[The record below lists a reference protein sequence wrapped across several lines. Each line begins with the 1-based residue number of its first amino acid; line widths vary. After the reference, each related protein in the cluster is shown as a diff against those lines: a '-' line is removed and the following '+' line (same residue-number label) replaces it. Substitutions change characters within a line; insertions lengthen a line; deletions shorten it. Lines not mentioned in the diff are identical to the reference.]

1 MTKKNLK
8 ELVKSIERFA
18 QAPPPPPAG
27 AFLDPNAPGPFGGGT
42 TRGHGSTGDHGEGGG
57 GGNTAV
63 MTMQHALQ
71 DLAQTVSA
79 QINLQDVSSGDPRKE
94 QEAKARDAFGVF
106 LTKNYMRNTKVTG
119 VEYDPDPKATDM
131 SKKRPDDPTRM
142 SVVMDTMNR
151 IGTPKH
157 RGEQFVD
164 GNWGPRTN
172 AAVRDSYAFASGLFS
187 FVDDVNRFATNKM
200 QIQSYSK
207 DSLKNLEGMATV
219 DNSLTPSQKS
229 EAAPLVTQH
238 VKAIKNMYEE
248 VKNKVLEH
256 AAYRQFIE
264 QDVPFKTY
272 KGRGVTPEQ
281 LAAIKKA
288 FPQGFQLQF
297 PEKHS
302 GAAFYVEDFLSMD
315 ALKKA
320 LQRQGGAV
328 SPEEAIAAFAKLVQK
343 TAEQPPAPL
352 QPQTG
357 MV

>member
-8 ELVKSIERFA
+8 ELVKSIERLA
-18 QAPPPPPAG
+18 QAAPPPPDG
-27 AFLDPNAPGPFGGGT
+27 SFLDPNAPGPFGGGT
-42 TRGHGSTGDHGEGGG
+42 TRGHGGTGGFGGGGGAG

-63 MTMQHALQ
+63 MAMQHALQ

-106 LTKNYMRNTKVTG
+106 LTKNYMRNTKVSG
-119 VEYDPDPKATDM
+119 VEFDPDPKATDM

-164 GNWGPRTN
+164 GQWGPRTN
-172 AAVRDSYAFASGLFS
+172 AAIRDAYAFASGLFS
-187 FVDDVNRFATNKM
+187 FVDDINRFATNKM
-200 QIQSYSK
+200 QVQSYSK

-219 DNSLTPSQKS
+219 DNSLTPEQKS
-229 EAAPLVTQH
+229 EAAPLIAQH
-238 VKAIKNMYEE
+238 VRAIKNMYEE

-256 AAYRQFIE
+256 GAYRQFIE

-272 KGRGVTPEQ
+272 KGRGATPEQ
-281 LAAIKKA
+281 LEAIKKA

-297 PEKHS
+297 KNVARS
-302 GAAFYVEDFLSMD
+302 FYVDDFLNMD

-320 LQRQGGAV
+320 LQRTTNGSV
-328 SPEEAIAAFAKLVQK
+328 SPEEAIDSFAQFVQK
-343 TAEQPPAPL
+343 AAEQPVQQ
-352 QPQTG
+352 QPR
-357 MV
+357 VA